1 MRKDRIRHV
10 AVALRLSFASHR
22 DILHG
27 ISCYAKTHHWQLEFV
42 SVPDTYAHA
51 RLDINENTK
60 VDGVISCEAQ
70 EEIVPVMRIAEHVP
84 VVSIS
89 PYMRLPSNS
98 PRPIGQIRI
107 EETSFGACCAKY
119 LLSLGKFRSFG
130 FVPENH
136 RNPAASHLL
145 SGFKNYLKGTTS
157 PVEIYTPESGCVA
170 GSEQDI
176 DALARWLS
184 GLPSPAAVMAIYDL
198 RATQVLTA
206 AHKVGIAVPRQL
218 SVIGVDNDELLCD
231 FTIPTLT
238 SIAVNFVRIGTQAA
252 QFLDEMM
259 RKGKRAIS
267 SVKTVDGEPRIVE
280 RESTAH
286 LAPSVSLVERALAY
300 IRKHALS
307 EINVKDV
314 VSHLGVSRRLADKR
328 FREVTKS
335 SMMEMIIGI
344 RLDEIKTRLV
354 STNMRIGAVTSACG
368 FKSENYAKNL
378 FKKRFGMSMRE
389 WRRNNGNVVS

>member
-1 MRKDRIRHV
+1 
-10 AVALRLSFASHR
+10 
-22 DILHG
+22 
-27 ISCYAKTHHWQLEFV
+27 
-42 SVPDTYAHA
+42 
-51 RLDINENTK
+51 
-60 VDGVISCEAQ
+60 
-70 EEIVPVMRIAEHVP
+70 
-84 VVSIS
+84 
-89 PYMRLPSNS
+89 
-98 PRPIGQIRI
+98 
-107 EETSFGACCAKY
+107 
-119 LLSLGKFRSFG
+119 
-130 FVPENH
+130 
-136 RNPAASHLL
+136 
-145 SGFKNYLKGTTS
+145 
-157 PVEIYTPESGCVA
+157 
-170 GSEQDI
+170 
-176 DALARWLS
+176 
-184 GLPSPAAVMAIYDL
+184 MAIYDL